1 MNRAEFRRGGLQGRR
16 GARFVETKVEVVKS
30 LLEQPVAG
38 KWIGRKRGSFFGTGG
53 RPSILVSHASGW
65 RDRKI
70 RRLLSTTKTGRVGRT
85 LQRMRAAGTLEE
97 GVSFDDV

>member
-1 MNRAEFRRGGLQGRR
+1 VNRSEFRRGGLQGRR
-16 GARFVETKVEVVKS
+16 GASLVNGTKRW
-30 LLEQPVAG
+30 AG
-38 KWIGRKRGSFFGTGG
+38 RRRGSFLAQGA